1 MPGFNRA
8 GKHDQRLLWATEETY
23 ETYDE
28 LRDVLERLLAQ
39 RGVDD
44 LQAAYRELSAKQ
56 GRRKQQH
63 QLEKRSGSELDQ
75 EWEEWL
81 EAGGWS
87 NGQRV
92 AAAAFGGVKLTA
104 DNLIGLMPKKA
115 ADLVKH
121 GSASGCRWD
130 DGTYVTLEL
139 RGVVEVLTDL
149 GVIGLEQLAQKV
161 LERFIEASGGD
172 VDAERLAL
180 QYEGAEGA
188 LPGRPVEAFMNSL
201 WFETDGQLGQLKKV
215 PLRVSCA
222 DEELM
227 NEPKVP
233 AAQPLTPSDLAE
245 FPLFVEYALSQE
257 GVRLITVNGLTYR
270 WVGTHYALWQKELL
284 VRWLTRLAR
293 SQTWRRGD
301 NEENRYHPFLSGGNI
316 SNALGWIKTAS
327 EIPANAVNPAGM
339 VNCRNGVLEISW
351 EGRKPVATLVPH
363 DQDRHFFIDPPG
375 VVYDPEADPKYADQ
389 LLECLPE
396 NSRRLFLQTAAATL
410 DIKTVRFFADRV
422 PAMLMIG
429 EGKNGKDTLREAL
442 TAIHGKSSVAS
453 MSVQDWQSH
462 QAGSGVGRFKAT
474 QLEFAKLSIAS
485 ENSGAFKIDN
495 LETLKA
501 AVSGDP
507 IYVERK
513 GIDGKDIVPRA
524 AFFFFL
530 NRNPLL
536 DGGGVAILSRYAV
549 AMLPHVYSSN
559 PKPGQ
564 LKADTRFKHDPEW
577 MAQNVLPALLNN
589 MVHHLGEVA
598 AGGFDLSLTEAPL
611 QELREETC
619 HLHVFMRETGY
630 VLGDK
635 SESVSLSKFYE
646 RLMKWYEQEQWIK
659 SSRYGSLEWAPDDG
673 DVPVKAKRLLGKRLR
688 GLFPTVRVVREP
700 GKARRSRIY
709 GIRLAGAIP
718 EED

>member
-1 MPGFNRA
+1 MPGMPVASFMHHLHWQTD
-8 GKHDQRLLWATEETY
+8 GRL
-23 ETYDE
+23 
-28 LRDVLERLLAQ
+28 
-39 RGVDD
+39 
-44 LQAAYRELSAKQ
+44 
-56 GRRKQQH
+56 GRSRKVPV
-63 QLEKRSGSELDQ
+63 
-75 EWEEWL
+75 
-81 EAGGWS
+81 
-87 NGQRV
+87 RV
-92 AAAAFGGVKLTA
+92 CGADGKLTQE
-104 DNLIGLMPKKA
+104 P
-115 ADLVKH
+115 
-121 GSASGCRWD
+121 
-130 DGTYVTLEL
+130 
-139 RGVVEVLTDL
+139 EVPD
-149 GVIGLEQLAQKV
+149 
-161 LERFIEASGGD
+161 
-172 VDAERLAL
+172 
-180 QYEGAEGA
+180 
-188 LPGRPVEAFMNSL
+188 
-201 WFETDGQLGQLKKV
+201 
-215 PLRVSCA
+215 
-222 DEELM
+222 
-227 NEPKVP
+227 
-233 AAQPLTPSDLAE
+233 AQPLTRSDLAE
-245 FPLFVEYALSQE
+245 FPLFVEYALQQQ

-270 WVGTHYALWQKELL
+270 WVGTHYALWEKERL
-284 VRWLTRLAR
+284 VRWLTSLAR

-301 NEENRYHPFLSGGNI
+301 NEENRYHPFLNDRNI
-316 SNALGWIKTAS
+316 AAALNWIQTAS
-327 EIPANAVNPAGM
+327 EIPANTVNPAGM

-375 VVYDPEADPKYADQ
+375 AVYDPEADPKYADQ

-396 NSRRLFLQTAAATL
+396 DSRQLFLQIAAATL
-410 DIKTVRFFADRV
+410 DIKTARFFADRV

-453 MSVQDWQSH
+453 MTVQDWQSH

-549 AMLPHVYSSN
+549 AMLPHTYSSN

-577 MAQNVLPALLNN
+577 VAQNVLPGLLNK
-589 MVHHLGEVA
+589 MVHQLGEVA

-635 SESVSLSKFYE
+635 TESVALSKFYE

-659 SSRYGSLEWAPDDG
+659 RSSFGSLEWAPDDG
-673 DVPVKAKRLLGKRLR
+673 DQPVKASRLLAKRLR
-688 GLFPTVRVVREP
+688 GLFPAVRVQRDP
-700 GKARRSRIY
+700 GQARRSRIY
-709 GIRLAGAIP
+709 GIRRADAIP